1 MWDALCVKSLT
12 LLKSANVICDSAQLH
27 CCCYCCTATA
37 LLLLHICQLEASGA
51 AAALPSRAA
60 SSPVFLGTQL
70 TQLFL
75 ETQTCPQFHLE
86 SKTDVLPSA
95 VSRAFILEA
104 ESETPAQ
111 WVISTIWLNWQE
123 WKWNIAQ
130 IANTRWSLYLHL
142 DFCGDHLCQHTD
154 NREIGYSNV
163 RDQLWL
169 FFPVVRNFTIFTTL
183 CSSWL
188 GGGS

>member
-37 LLLLHICQLEASGA
+37 LLLLHISQLKASGA

-111 WVISTIWLNWQE
+111 
-123 WKWNIAQ
+123 
-130 IANTRWSLYLHL
+130 
-142 DFCGDHLCQHTD
+142 
-154 NREIGYSNV
+154 
-163 RDQLWL
+163 
-169 FFPVVRNFTIFTTL
+169 
-183 CSSWL
+183 
-188 GGGS
+188 